1 MGKEKIEKI
10 SDAGN
15 GISEESKLKARNL
28 AQDIYNLDGEV
39 YKAVGSAL
47 GRTFNHGEEKD
58 VNELYKL
65 IITDPQGYKLR
76 SEIALVGN
84 MARTIRD
91 KDTKKRMMREY
102 NSLLTRVKEL
112 PHSFGSVD
120 IMDEM
125 LATLN
130 SSNFRHKISENDHL
144 IICISR
150 TEGSAGTDIGFALA
164 DQLRINYY
172 DAEVFKDV
180 ISKMDDEKDDKWLG
194 DKKPALKSKSAR
206 DFSRYHGLSKRDAV
220 FFNESEILCN
230 LAKEQDFIVM
240 GRCADSVLINNHIP
254 HISVFITAPIEKRAK
269 RIMELEGISY
279 KKAVKRLAKRDAKRE
294 HFYRFYTGKIWGNA
308 SNYDLCINS
317 ASYGIQ
323 ESVDLILRVINRESK
338 SN

>member
-1 MGKEKIEKI
+1 MKKDNKTN
-10 SDAGN
+10 SSSSV
-15 GISEESKLKARNL
+15 ISEESKANAREL
-28 AQDIYNLDGEV
+28 AQKIYNLDGEV

-47 GRTFNHGEEKD
+47 GRTFNNGEKKD
-58 VNELYKL
+58 VDELYKL
-65 IITDPQGYKLR
+65 ILTNPQGYKLR

-91 KDTKKRMMREY
+91 KDEKKKMMREY
-102 NSLLTRVKEL
+102 NNLLNQVRSLPR
-112 PHSFGSVD
+112 SFGSVD
-120 IMDEM
+120 IKDEF
-125 LATLN
+125 LANLN
-130 SSNFRHKISENDHL
+130 SSNFGHKMSEDDHL

-164 DQLRINYY
+164 DELRINYY

-180 ISKMDDEKDDKWLG
+180 LKKIDDEKDGEWLS
-194 DKKPALKSKSAR
+194 KTALKSKSVR

-240 GRCADSVLINNHIP
+240 GRCADAVLRNNHIP
-254 HISVFITAPIEKRAK
+254 HISVFITAPFEKRVK

-279 KKAVKRLAKRDAKRE
+279 KQAAQRLSRRDVQRE
-294 HFYRFYTGKIWGNA
+294 HFYRFYTGQIWGNA

-317 ASYGIQ
+317 ASYGIK
-323 ESVDLILRVINRESK
+323 ESVDLILRVLNKEPK
-338 SN
+338 KTK